1 MEGPP
6 EASWLAV
13 GRVRRPHGVHG
24 EVAVEIV
31 TDFPQRMVAGVEVGI
46 GRESPDV
53 HKTVDKVRLHR
64 GDWLLT
70 FVDVLDRSE
79 VEGWHGLWLFLPPQ
93 ERSTLPQNYYYEHE
107 LAGCACTRADGS
119 PLGEVTSLQGGPG
132 GALLAVATPR
142 GEVLV
147 PFVSHMVVAVD
158 LGARTIML
166 DPPRGLFDDDA
177 L

>member
-1 MEGPP
+1 MEGRP

-24 EVAVEIV
+24 EISVETV
-31 TDFPQRMVAGVEVGI
+31 TDFPERMMAGVEVGI
-46 GRESPDV
+46 GQDSPDF
-53 HKTVDKVRLHR
+53 HKTVYKVRFHK
-64 GDWLLT
+64 GDWLLS
-70 FVDVLDRSE
+70 FVDIRDRSE
-79 VEGWHGLWLFLPPQ
+79 VEGWRGLWLFLPPQ
-93 ERSTLPQNYYYEHE
+93 ERSTLPENYFYEHE
-107 LAGCACTRADGS
+107 LAGCRCTLGDGTV
-119 PLGEVTSLQGGPG
+119 LGEVTALQGGPG
-132 GALLAVATPR
+132 VALLVVATTR

-158 LGARTIML
+158 LATRTIVL